1 MQLTRRALLLTHV
14 GLVANTDTG
23 VRRVKPVNNHQHP
36 TLSTNTLYVYER
48 DRFRAMYMIEN
59 NTNDNESC
67 FVVKH
72 RVDWYDPIEEK
83 PRSVFDST
91 AYITD
96 KGGEN

>member
-1 MQLTRRALLLTHV
+1 MHITRRALLTHV
-14 GLVANTDTG
+14 GLATNPNYTG
-23 VRRVKPVNNHQHP
+23 VRRVNNNHPP

-59 NTNDNESC
+59 DNDESC

-72 RVDWYDPIEEK
+72 RVDWYDQIEEK
-83 PRSVFDST
+83 PRSNFQSI

-96 KGGEN
+96 TGGEN